1 MINEIKNYLVILNR
15 NSIIFAKLDHNNK
28 VSIDGFF
35 KINLFN
41 INESS
46 ETSNELEE
54 YLKNK
59 IESSKI
65 IVIIGIDFI
74 NHTNIPW
81 SIEIISNPSIY
92 VYKMLNLYGF
102 YEDNYK
108 ELIISYRNNFAK
120 EMVSLLIFEKKVID
134 VFFEF
139 LTKFSIKPICLIT
152 EIDLWVNYIIDNE
165 NQSSFLLSSSSIDI
179 IFNLNKDMEID
190 KSIFLDSKVNNQKEL
205 NAYWNIFQI
214 QYQSWKDVEIPKF
227 YDSINIVLKDSVKIE
242 KIVNSNYNLIKKNA
256 SFKKYTTFFLM
267 LFSIFLLSILA
278 FSYEKYN
285 ISSNNIVSTKKEY
298 SELKLKNES
307 ISMNEV
313 EPERSKIFSLFNS
326 IETENFNIY
335 IEKIEINTINSLNV
349 TITGYSSDY
358 GELNNF
364 IKNLKKSANVLDVE
378 LKNSSENKET
388 IPKTLEFVLII
399 SFIQ

>member
-15 NSIIFAKLDHNNK
+15 SSITFAKLDHNNK

-35 KINLFN
+35 KINLFE
-41 INESS
+41 INKSPEIY
-46 ETSNELEE
+46 NELEE

-59 IESSKI
+59 IELSKI

-81 SIEIISNPSIY
+81 NIEVISNPSKYI
-92 VYKMLNLYGF
+92 YKMLNFYGLY
-102 YEDNYK
+102 ENNYK

-152 EIDLWVNYIIDNE
+152 EIDLWVNYIIDTE

-179 IFNLNKDMEID
+179 IFNLNKDVEID

-214 QYQSWKDVEIPKF
+214 QYQSWKDVAIPKF
-227 YDSINIVLKDSVKIE
+227 YDSINIVLKDSVRIE
-242 KIVNSNYNLIKKNA
+242 KIVNSNYNLIQKNT

-267 LFSIFLLSILA
+267 LFSIFLFSILF
-278 FSYEKYN
+278 FSYEKYS

-307 ISMNEV
+307 IGMNEV
-313 EPERSKIFSLFNS
+313 KRERSKVFSLFNS

-335 IEKIEINTINSLNV
+335 FEKIEINTINSLNV
-349 TITGYSSDY
+349 TITGYSSNY

-388 IPKTLEFVLII
+388 MPKTLEFVLII